1 MERKNKIWIF
11 IIILIVLL
19 VHCIIGIVI
28 KQNTIH
34 IPVEQQHIN
43 NVDTIYNKIVLDSI
57 EYRII
62 EKDSTIKKIKYE
74 MKYEVNKV
82 YTLDD
87 SATVKLFYQL
97 CTSE

>member
-1 MERKNKIWIF
+1 MEKKSKLWTT
-11 IIILIVLL
+11 IIILITLL
-19 VHCIIGIVI
+19 VGCIIGVVI
-28 KQNTIH
+28 KQNTTRT
-34 IPVEQQHIN
+34 PVEQQLI
-43 NVDTIYNKIVLDSI
+43 DTTYNKVVLDSI

-74 MKYEVNKV
+74 MKYEVNKI

>member
-1 MERKNKIWIF
+1 MEKKSKLWIT
-11 IIILIVLL
+11 IIILITLL
-19 VHCIIGIVI
+19 VGCIIGVVI

-34 IPVEQQHIN
+34 IPTEQQLI
-43 NVDTIYNKIVLDSI
+43 DTTYNKVVLDSI
-57 EYRII
+57 EIRII
-62 EKDSTIKKIKYE
+62 EKDSAIKKIKYE

>member
-1 MERKNKIWIF
+1 MERKTKIWI
-11 IIILIVLL
+11 IIITLIALL
-19 VHCIIGIVI
+19 AGCIIGVVI
-28 KQNTIH
+28 KQNEIRTPAERQLI
-34 IPVEQQHIN
+34 
-43 NVDTIYNKIVLDSI
+43 DTSYNKVILDSI

-62 EKDSTIKKIKYE
+62 EKDSTIKKIKYQ

>member
-1 MERKNKIWIF
+1 MERKTKIWI
-11 IIILIVLL
+11 IIITLIALL
-19 VHCIIGIVI
+19 VGCIIGVII
-28 KQNTIH
+28 KQNEIRTPAEHQLI
-34 IPVEQQHIN
+34 
-43 NVDTIYNKIVLDSI
+43 DTSYNKVILDSI

-62 EKDSTIKKIKYE
+62 EKDSTIKKIKYQ

>member
-1 MERKNKIWIF
+1 MERKTKIWIV
-11 IIILIVLL
+11 IIILIALL
-19 VHCIIGIVI
+19 VGCIIGVVI
-28 KQNTIH
+28 KHNAIRTPAEYQLI
-34 IPVEQQHIN
+34 
-43 NVDTIYNKIVLDSI
+43 DTLYNKVVLDSI

-62 EKDSTIKKIKYE
+62 EKDSTIKKIKYQ
-74 MKYEVNKV
+74 MKYEINKV

>member
-1 MERKNKIWIF
+1 MERKTKIWIV
-11 IIILIVLL
+11 IIILIALL
-19 VHCIIGIVI
+19 AGCIIGVVI
-28 KQNTIH
+28 KQNEIRTPAEHQLI
-34 IPVEQQHIN
+34 
-43 NVDTIYNKIVLDSI
+43 DTLYNKVVLDSI
-57 EYRII
+57 EYHII
-62 EKDSTIKKIKYE
+62 EKDSTIKKIKYQ

>member
-1 MERKNKIWIF
+1 MERKTKIWIF
-11 IIILIVLL
+11 IIILIALL
-19 VHCIIGIVI
+19 VGCIIGVVI
-28 KQNTIH
+28 KQNEIRTPAKYQLI
-34 IPVEQQHIN
+34 
-43 NVDTIYNKIVLDSI
+43 DTSYNKVILDSI

-62 EKDSTIKKIKYE
+62 EKDSTIKKIKYQ
-74 MKYEVNKV
+74 MKYEINKV

>member
-1 MERKNKIWIF
+1 MKRKNKIWIT
-11 IIILIVLL
+11 IIILITLL
-19 VHCIIGIVI
+19 VGCIIGVVI
-28 KQNTIH
+28 KQNTTRT
-34 IPVEQQHIN
+34 PVEQQLI
-43 NVDTIYNKIVLDSI
+43 DTTYNKVVLDSI

-74 MKYEVNKV
+74 MKYEVNKI

>member
-1 MERKNKIWIF
+1 MERKTKIWIV
-11 IIILIVLL
+11 IIILIALL
-19 VHCIIGIVI
+19 AGCIIGVVI
-28 KQNTIH
+28 KQNEIRT
-34 IPVEQQHIN
+34 PVEHQLI
-43 NVDTIYNKIVLDSI
+43 DTSYNKVVLDSI
-57 EYRII
+57 EYHII
-62 EKDSTIKKIKYE
+62 EKDSTIKKIKYQ

>member
-1 MERKNKIWIF
+1 MERKTKIWI
-11 IIILIVLL
+11 IIITLIALL
-19 VHCIIGIVI
+19 VGCIIGVVI
-28 KQNTIH
+28 KQNEIH
-34 IPVEQQHIN
+34 TPVEHQLI
-43 NVDTIYNKIVLDSI
+43 DTSYNKVILDSI

-62 EKDSTIKKIKYE
+62 EKDSTIKKIKYQ

>member
-1 MERKNKIWIF
+1 MEKKSKLWIT
-11 IIILIVLL
+11 IIILIALL
-19 VHCIIGIVI
+19 AGYIIGVVI
-28 KQNTIH
+28 KYNVTH
-34 IPVEQQHIN
+34 TPVEQQLL
-43 NVDTIYNKIVLDSI
+43 DTTYNTVVLDSI
-57 EYRII
+57 EFHII
-62 EKDSTIKKIKYE
+62 EKDSTIKKIKYQ

>member
-1 MERKNKIWIF
+1 MEKINNICLIIVYGIICF
-11 IIILIVLL
+11 IIGYYIAYNNNSKID
-19 VHCIIGIVI
+19 H
-28 KQNTIH
+28 
-34 IPVEQQHIN
+34 N
-43 NVDTIYNKIVLDSI
+43 NVILPDTTYNKIILDSI
-57 EYRII
+57 EYNII
-62 EKDSTIKKIKYE
+62 KKDSTIKKIKYQ

>member
-19 VHCIIGIVI
+19 VGCIIGVVI
-28 KQNTIH
+28 KQNAIH
-34 IPVEQQHIN
+34 IPAEQQLI
-43 NVDTIYNKIVLDSI
+43 DTTYNKVVLDSI
-57 EYRII
+57 EIRII

>member
-1 MERKNKIWIF
+1 MERKTKIWIV
-11 IIILIVLL
+11 IIILIALFAG
-19 VHCIIGIVI
+19 CIIGVVI
-28 KQNTIH
+28 KQNTTRT
-34 IPVEQQHIN
+34 PVEQQPI
-43 NVDTIYNKIVLDSI
+43 DTTYNKIVLDSI
-57 EYRII
+57 EYHII
-62 EKDSTIKKIKYE
+62 EKDSTIKKIKYQ

>member
-1 MERKNKIWIF
+1 MERKTKIWI
-11 IIILIVLL
+11 IIITLIALL
-19 VHCIIGIVI
+19 VGCIIGVVI
-28 KQNTIH
+28 KQNKIH
-34 IPVEQQHIN
+34 TPAKYQPI
-43 NVDTIYNKIVLDSI
+43 DTSYNKVVLDSI

-62 EKDSTIKKIKYE
+62 EKDSTIKKIKYQ

-87 SATVKLFYQL
+87 SATVKLFYRL

>member
-1 MERKNKIWIF
+1 MEKINNICLIIVYGIICF
-11 IIILIVLL
+11 IIGYY
-19 VHCIIGIVI
+19 IGYNNNSKIDY
-28 KQNTIH
+28 
-34 IPVEQQHIN
+34 N
-43 NVDTIYNKIVLDSI
+43 NVILPDTMYNKVILDSV
-57 EYRII
+57 EYNII
-62 EKDSTIKKIKYE
+62 KKDSTIKKIKYQ

>member
-1 MERKNKIWIF
+1 MEKKSKLWIT
-11 IIILIVLL
+11 IIILIALL
-19 VHCIIGIVI
+19 VGCIIGVVI
-28 KQNTIH
+28 KYNAIRT
-34 IPVEQQHIN
+34 PVEQQLI
-43 NVDTIYNKIVLDSI
+43 DTTYNKVVLDSI
-57 EYRII
+57 EFRII
-62 EKDSTIKKIKYE
+62 EKDSTIKKIKYQ

>member
-19 VHCIIGIVI
+19 VHCIIGVVI
-28 KQNTIH
+28 KQNSTRT
-34 IPVEQQHIN
+34 PVEQQHI
-43 NVDTIYNKIVLDSI
+43 DTTYNKVVLDSI